1 MPSADFVSS
10 HGKLRA
16 ASKNSPLL
24 RLIYIM
30 SGALLQRALRFF
42 QRVNMYKL

>member
-24 RLIYIM
+24 RLIYNVR
-30 SGALLQRALRFF
+30 GAVAESAPLFYNAI
-42 QRVNMYKL
+42 MYKL